1 MQNYKKH
8 AKKHLK
14 QGIKALI
21 YSSEKA
27 IFEFKKAIKLNPN
40 LAEAYYWLS
49 LYCDTTEQMKVLNK
63 AIETKPDY
71 TEAYEIRGLL
81 YENFYENPKSALADY
96 NIAISLN
103 PKNAETYKSRADI
116 LKQFERYDEAIADYK
131 KAISLETENS
141 SYLTSLGLCY
151 LAKNNLKSATK
162 CFKKAIRKTKDNFCK
177 ARAYQ
182 YLGYTYIANNEEIS
196 NAIKYLKK
204 SIEFFEKT
212 PFPQEAPYEDL
223 KIILS
228 EEKAKQEK

>member
-223 KIILS
+223 KTILTTY
-228 EEKAKQEK
+228 KANNT